1 MSTQTESIEIA
12 GLPLGTRDAIEELSR
27 SEGKSAQEYLRTLIE
42 TEVSSSRHSQD
53 NELQIKQEFESWEA
67 ASDEDW
73 LKFEDKLTEVE

>member
-12 GLPLGTRDAIEELSR
+12 GLPRGTRDAIEELSR
-27 SEGKSAQEYLRTLIE
+27 SEGKSAEEYLRTLIE
-42 TEVSSSRHSQD
+42 TEISSSRHSQD

-73 LKFEDKLTEVE
+73 LKLEGKMTEVE

>member
-12 GLPLGTRDAIEELSR
+12 GLPPGTRDALEELSR
-27 SEGKSAQEYLRTLIE
+27 SEGKSAEEYLRTLIE
-42 TEVSSSRHSQD
+42 TEISSSRQSQD

-73 LKFEDKLTEVE
+73 RKLEGKMTEVE

>member
-27 SEGKSAQEYLRTLIE
+27 SKGKSAQEYLRTLIE

-73 LKFEDKLTEVE
+73 LKFEGKLTEAE